1 MGHIAALGDVNLTT
15 KFTQEGSS
23 AGYGNQSYSIISN
36 TIIAKNLTVNHSA
49 NTDIVDGI
57 VKINGHLNLTG
68 NLNVNTSGYKELKL
82 HSEKTT
88 LPPHTI
94 EQMNIAGSVN
104 INTVASVAAS
114 TTKFGSILGTKG
126 GVKINVSAANGI
138 ADAVFAPREVVAEEK
153 GIDVTL
159 TNLKT
164 VNFYD
169 DVNTYRG
176 LVANG
181 ATASTKGDINF
192 TATTNVSDSL
202 IKIGYLQ
209 NIGGN
214 VALKAHGQKNLE
226 VGHAGATDLVK
237 SKDGNVNIDISANN
251 LNAEARFWGGILSE
265 NKDVTIKANGFKKL
279 TLTSYFEPGMGWQH
293 SEIHADKGHL
303 SINTGTNS
311 YLQRLEIG
319 QLFAKTIDLDFSNVL
334 EAVNSHLDPVVYG
347 TPDKDKLL
355 IDSQDNLNF
364 KGYAG
369 AQVTQMAQYIKDLD
383 TTASN
388 EAKDFVAN
396 IINARGGIGGDNRPG
411 SLNNNFTETI
421 TLKGGI
427 TNPDSILSAGNETGM
442 LIRLNKMIKIK
453 SVDASE
459 YNNASGV
466 TSIDTYTEN
475 ALLTTI
481 KGSITKD
488 NITVNSANL
497 KLVDSGKG
505 DDKVTF
511 TITQTNDITVNLGA
525 GNDTITTAALTANKK
540 FEISGGA
547 GNDKFKLAAST
558 TTDNTA
564 SKYVTITDA
573 SRGDKIGLSNS
584 VTGFVKTNANAT
596 SGQTDLKDAINAAL
610 ASQGTTTANNIYAV
624 YYGNETYLVR
634 DADASKTLSAGDN
647 LVKLAGLSN
656 YDVLNGNVITDTD
669 GVTKLLEIT
678 NS

>member
-1 MGHIAALGDVNLTT
+1 M
-15 KFTQEGSS
+15 
-23 AGYGNQSYSIISN
+23 
-36 TIIAKNLTVNHSA
+36 
-49 NTDIVDGI
+49 
-57 VKINGHLNLTG
+57 
-68 NLNVNTSGYKELKL
+68 
-82 HSEKTT
+82 
-88 LPPHTI
+88 
-94 EQMNIAGSVN
+94 
-104 INTVASVAAS
+104 
-114 TTKFGSILGTKG
+114 GTKG

-138 ADAVFAPREVVAEEK
+138 ADAVFAPREVVAEQK

-169 DVNTYRG
+169 DVDTYRG
-176 LVANG
+176 LIANG
-181 ATASTKGDINF
+181 ATDTTKGDINF

-202 IKIGYLQ
+202 VKIGYLQ

-214 VALKAHGQKNLE
+214 VTLKAHGQKNLE

-427 TNPDSILSAGNETGM
+427 TNPDSILSARNETDM

-466 TSIDTYTEN
+466 TLIDTYTEN

-488 NITVNSANL
+488 DITVNSTNL
-497 KLVDSGKG
+497 KLVDTGAG
-505 DDKVTF
+505 DDKVKF
-511 TITQTNDITVNLGA
+511 TITQTKDITVNLGA
-525 GNDTITTAALTANKK
+525 GNDEIKFDGATELTANKK
-540 FEISGGA
+540 FEISGGE
-547 GNDKFKLAAST
+547 GNDTFILGLAK
-558 TTDNTA
+558 TDADA

-573 SRGDKIGLSNS
+573 SRGDKISLGS
-584 VTGFVKTNANAT
+584 TGTDRLQKISLNVDSRA
-596 SGQTDLKDAINAAL
+596 DLKTAINDAL
-610 ASQGTTTANNIYAV
+610 SSLSSTDADTIYAV
-624 YYGNETYLVR
+624 YYGNDTYLVR
-634 DADASKTLSAGDN
+634 DDNGNKTLDNNDN
-647 LVKLAGLSN
+647 LVKLSGLSN
-656 YDVLNGNVITDTD
+656 FDLLSANSVTEG
-669 GVTKLLEIT
+669 GVNYIEIT